1 MKQMK
6 NLIKGI
12 LVVAVMFGTYTSY
25 ANEKTDNSPTYHYV
39 NEGSKISVYDE
50 SGNTIYT
57 GMVKYNG
64 SLTRLYDFT
73 QLDNGKY
80 TIEINKDFEIEVTSI
95 LVNNREVTFVENSK
109 EKIFKPVFRS
119 EDSRI
124 IISKLGVDTNEMKV
138 TLYFEDNLIYSDTV
152 KGSQVL
158 NRVYKLD
165 ETQPG
170 EYTAVVKANNRVF
183 IENFRI

>member
-1 MKQMK
+1 MK
-6 NLIKGI
+6 NLVKGI

-25 ANEKTDNSPTYHYV
+25 ANEKTDNAPMYHYV

-57 GMVKYNG
+57 GVVKYNG

-80 TIEINKDFEIEVTSI
+80 TIEINKDYEIEVTSI
-95 LVNNREVTFVENSK
+95 LVNNREVTFVEDSK
-109 EKIFKPVFRS
+109 EKIFKPVFRN

-124 IISKLGVDTNEMKV
+124 IISKLGIDTNEMKV
-138 TLYFEDNLIYSDTV
+138 NLYYEDNLIYTDNV
-152 KGSQVL
+152 VGNKVL
-158 NRVYKLD
+158 NRVYRLD
-165 ETQPG
+165 ESLPG
-170 EYTAVVKANNRVF
+170 EYTAVVKANDRVF
-183 IENFRI
+183 TERFRI